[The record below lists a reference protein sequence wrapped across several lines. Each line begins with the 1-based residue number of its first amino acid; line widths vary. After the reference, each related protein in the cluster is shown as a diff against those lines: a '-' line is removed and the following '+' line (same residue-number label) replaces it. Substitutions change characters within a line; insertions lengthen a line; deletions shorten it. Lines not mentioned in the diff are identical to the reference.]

1 MLTPKENLLRVLRH
15 QEAEYV
21 PFLITDEAIFGFGAG
36 SGPWIEKGPAGG
48 GLDGFGVRWISPA
61 SGGGAPIPA
70 PNEFLLKDVTE
81 WKKAVKFPALNA
93 YDWAGDAERDLANCD
108 RSQMAVDYGCGNGIF
123 ERLAALM
130 GFEEALMAMYEEP
143 DAVNDLFTAITDYK
157 IAFAEKVATYY
168 KADTFTN
175 YDDIATDR
183 DLFMSPKTYRELIK
197 PHHKRLYDAVRNLG
211 MIPVQHTCGRA
222 ESIIEDLIEIGAAG
236 WTSVQPSNDIAGLLK
251 KYGDKIVL
259 MGGYDT
265 NGIPARSDASDEI
278 VKAEVDRCFAEYGP
292 YKKRYAFFAFKLSN
306 TLDPKMVLLG
316 LKPIIDA
323 FMAQRMAGK

>member
-1 MLTPKENLLRVLRH
+1 MLTPKENLLRVLHH

-21 PFLITDEAIFGFGAG
+21 PFIITDEAKFGFGAG
-36 SGPWIEKGPAGG
+36 NGPWIEKGPAGG
-48 GLDGFGVRWISPA
+48 GLDGFGVRWITPA

-81 WKKAVKFPALNA
+81 WKKVVQFPDLNA
-93 YDWAGDAERDLANCD
+93 YDWAGDAKRDLATCD
-108 RSQMAVDYGCGNGIF
+108 RSQIAVDYGCGNGIF

-143 DAVNDLFTAITDYK
+143 EAVNDLFAAITDYK
-157 IAFAEKVATYY
+157 IAFAEKVAKYY
-168 KADTFTN
+168 IADTFTN

-211 MIPVQHTCGRA
+211 MIPVQHTCGKA

-251 KYGDKIVL
+251 KHGDKIAL
-259 MGGYDT
+259 FGGYDT

-278 VKAEVDRCFAEYGP
+278 VKAEVNRCFAEYAP
-292 YKKRYAFFAFKLSN
+292 YKNGYALFAFKLSN
-306 TLDPKMVLLG
+306 TLDPKIVFLG